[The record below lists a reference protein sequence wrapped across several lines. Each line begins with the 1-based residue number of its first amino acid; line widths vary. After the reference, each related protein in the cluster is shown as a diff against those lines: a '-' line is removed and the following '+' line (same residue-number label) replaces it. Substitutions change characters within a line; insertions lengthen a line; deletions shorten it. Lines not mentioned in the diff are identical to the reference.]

1 MPPRNTAREFMD
13 QQETAREVSLLL
25 QLDITIC
32 NFYLQILERFT
43 FNIRI

>member
-1 MPPRNTAREFMD
+1 MPQRNTAREFMD

-32 NFYLQILERFT
+32 NFYLQILKRFT
-43 FNIRI
+43 FDIRI